1 MILAFQLILS
11 LSILIILHELGHF
24 IPARLFK
31 IRVEKFY
38 LFFDPWFS
46 LIKKKKG
53 DTEYGIGWLPLGG
66 YVKIAGMVDESMDK
80 DAMAL
85 PPQDWE
91 FRSKPAWQRL
101 IVMMG
106 GVIVNMIVGF
116 VLYAIILGVW
126 GRDVLPVE
134 NVKFGVHV
142 NETMKAAGFQEGDKI
157 LALNGERPESFSEV
171 NKSLLVDNIST
182 VTIERNGQKMD
193 ISIPAN
199 IGQQLV
205 DGGVKPAPFAVRL
218 PCVVDSVVPNSKAA
232 EAGLLKGDSVVGLGE
247 VHSIYFNDIKAELRR
262 NAGEPVADWVK
273 FLTKKKGLPVPMWVR
288 RNGQEVQLNVGI
300 KEDGTIGFIPKAD
313 VKQFGVETLHYG
325 FFEAIPAGAA
335 WAWETFTDYGS
346 QLKYLFSSSG
356 AKQVGGF
363 GSFAKM
369 FPDQWDWAIFWERT
383 AFISLILAFMNML
396 PIPALDGGHVMF
408 LLWEMITGRAVSQKI
423 LEKAQVVGMVLLLGL
438 MLWGNILDIFRAVV
452 GK

>member
-1 MILAFQLILS
+1 MLLAFQLILS

-46 LIKKKKG
+46 LVKKKKG

-66 YVKIAGMVDESMDK
+66 YVKIAGMVDESLDK
-80 DAMAL
+80 ESMAL

-91 FRSKPAWQRL
+91 FRAKPAWQRL

-116 VLYAIILGVW
+116 VLYAIILGMW

-171 NKSLLVDNIST
+171 NKSLLVDNISV
-182 VTIERNGQKMD
+182 VTIERAGQKMD

-205 DGGVKPAPFAVRL
+205 DGGVKTAPFSVRL
-218 PCVVDSVVPNSKAA
+218 PCVVDNVVLKSKAA
-232 EAGLLKGDSVVGLGE
+232 EAGLMKGDSVVGLGE
-247 VHSIYFNDIKAELRR
+247 VRSIYFNDIKAELIR
-262 NAGEPVADWVK
+262 NAGEPVSDWVK
-273 FLTKKKGLPVPMWVR
+273 ILTKKKGQPVPMWVK
-288 RNGQEVQLNVGI
+288 RNGQEVQLNLAI
-300 KEDGTIGFIPKAD
+300 SSDGTIGFSPKAD
-313 VKQFGVETLHYG
+313 VKQFGVQTLHYN
-325 FFEAIPAGAA
+325 FLDAIPAGAK
-335 WAWETFTDYGS
+335 WAWETFTDYGR
-346 QLKYLFSSSG
+346 QLKYLFSKSG
-356 AKQVGGF
+356 AQQVGGF

-369 FPDQWDWAIFWERT
+369 FPDTWDWSIFWERT

-408 LLWEMITGRAVSQKI
+408 LLWEMITGKAVSQKI

-438 MLWGNILDIFRAVV
+438 MLWGNILDIFRAVF
-452 GK
+452 GN